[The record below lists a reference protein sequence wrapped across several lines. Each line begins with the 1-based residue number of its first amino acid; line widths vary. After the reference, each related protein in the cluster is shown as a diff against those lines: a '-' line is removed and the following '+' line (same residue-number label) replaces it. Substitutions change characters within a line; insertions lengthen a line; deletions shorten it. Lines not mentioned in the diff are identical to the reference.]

1 MYNVQSDPAYRSG
14 WDHSYVPPPRVV
26 QPLPEESSPTGPTEE
41 IAEAV
46 DQTMIPVETPNPVSS
61 EELLF
66 QGNDR
71 QDYANTQDYPFTTT
85 PNQLATQTTTY
96 TVSETTVEDSV
107 HLLFDEISL
116 LQVAGEITEVEAVE
130 LRNMVMQGD
139 SRVHEALRQH
149 SLYGLG

>member
-1 MYNVQSDPAYRSG
+1 MYNVQSDPAYRTG

-26 QPLPEESSPTGPTEE
+26 QPLQEESNPTGPTET
-41 IAEAV
+41 V
-46 DQTMIPVETPNPVSS
+46 DQTMIPAETTPNPVSS

-71 QDYANTQDYPFTTT
+71 QDYANIQDYPFTTT

-96 TVSETTVEDSV
+96 TVSETTMEDSA

-116 LQVAGEITEVEAVE
+116 LQIAGEITEVEAVE

-149 SLYGLG
+149 SL